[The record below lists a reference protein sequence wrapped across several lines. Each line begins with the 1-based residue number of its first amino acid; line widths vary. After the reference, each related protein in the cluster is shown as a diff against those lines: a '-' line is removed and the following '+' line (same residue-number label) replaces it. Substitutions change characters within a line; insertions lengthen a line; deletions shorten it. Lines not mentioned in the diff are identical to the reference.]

1 MKLPIYNCNG
11 NGNSFV
17 IILHYNSIR
26 KSFLDVS
33 TVKKLCCSSL
43 KIVDGLVVI
52 NIKSDNIYIDYF
64 NNDGS
69 WETLWLNGLRCA
81 SLILSKNN
89 HSKIINLI
97 CNDKIYKTKVLEN
110 NMILVEL
117 SKPVY
122 KLENIQLNNLVGH
135 YIDVGAKHFVVPYD
149 DEWPSFNKI
158 KDIAQSIRYNK
169 EFFPNGINVNFY
181 KVINSDIIEVKTY
194 EKGVENMMN
203 SCASGSYAC
212 AFDYSFKNSKFGKI
226 KVRNDGG
233 DFDISFD
240 KNYTYNT
247 LIGKAEIDS
256 EDFIDIKLI
265 GEK

>member
-26 KSFLDVS
+26 KSFLDES
-33 TVKKLCCSSL
+33 TVKKLCGSNL
-43 KIVDGLVVI
+43 KIADGLVVV
-52 NIKSDNIYIDYF
+52 NIKSDDIFIDYF

-69 WETLWLNGLRCA
+69 WETLCLNGLRCA
-81 SLILSKNN
+81 SLILSKKN
-89 HSKIINLI
+89 HSKKINLI
-97 CNDKIYKTKVLEN
+97 CNDKIYKTKVIEN

-122 KLENIQLNNLVGH
+122 KLENIKVNNLIGNYV
-135 YIDVGAKHFVVPYD
+135 DVGAKHFGIPYNYD
-149 DEWPSFNKI
+149 WPSFTKI
-158 KDIAQSIRYNK
+158 KDIAQNIRYNK

-181 KVINSDIIEVKTY
+181 KVINSRIIEVKTY
-194 EKGVENMMN
+194 EKGIENIMN

-212 AFDYSFKNSKFGKI
+212 AFDYSLKNSKFGKI
-226 KVRNDGG
+226 KVINDGG
-233 DFDISFD
+233 DFDIIFD

-247 LIGKAEIDS
+247 LAGKAEIDS

>member
-11 NGNSFV
+11 NGNSFI
-17 IILHYNSIR
+17 IILYSDSQQ
-26 KSFLDVS
+26 KSFFKTS
-33 TVKKLCCSSL
+33 IIKKLCL
-43 KIVDGLVVI
+43 NNKKITDGLVLV
-52 NIKSDNIYIDYF
+52 NIKSSDIFIDYY

-69 WETLWLNGLRCA
+69 WETLCLNGLRCV
-81 SLILSKNN
+81 SLILNKRLDT
-89 HSKIINLI
+89 KTINII
-97 CNDKIYKTKVLEN
+97 CNNKVYKTKILKDD
-110 NMILVEL
+110 MILVEL

-122 KLENIQLNNLVGH
+122 KTKSIQVNNLIGH
-135 YIDVGAKHFVVPYD
+135 YIDVGAKHFVIPYD
-149 DEWPSFNKI
+149 YDWPSFTKI
-158 KDIAQSIRYNK
+158 KDIAQNIRYNK

-181 KVINSDIIEVKTY
+181 KVINPNIIEVKTY
-194 EKGVENMMN
+194 EKGIENMMN

-212 AFDYSFKNSKFGKI
+212 AFDYSLENSKFGEI
-226 KVRNDGG
+226 KVKNDGG

-247 LIGKAEIDS
+247 LVGKAEIDS

>member
-52 NIKSDNIYIDYF
+52 NIKSDNIFIDYF

-69 WETLWLNGLRCA
+69 WETLCLNGLRCA
-81 SLILSKNN
+81 SLILSKK
-89 HSKIINLI
+89 HYSKKINLV

-122 KLENIQLNNLVGH
+122 KLENIELNNLVGH
-135 YIDVGAKHFVVPYD
+135 YVDVGAKHFVVPYD
-149 DEWPSFNKI
+149 DDWPSFTKI
-158 KDIAQSIRYNK
+158 KDIAQNIRHNK

-181 KVINSDIIEVKTY
+181 KVINPNIIEVKTY
-194 EKGVENMMN
+194 EKGIENMMN

-212 AFDYSFKNSKFGKI
+212 AFDYSLENSKFGKV
-226 KVRNDGG
+226 KVKNDGG

-247 LIGKAEIDS
+247 LVGKAEIDS